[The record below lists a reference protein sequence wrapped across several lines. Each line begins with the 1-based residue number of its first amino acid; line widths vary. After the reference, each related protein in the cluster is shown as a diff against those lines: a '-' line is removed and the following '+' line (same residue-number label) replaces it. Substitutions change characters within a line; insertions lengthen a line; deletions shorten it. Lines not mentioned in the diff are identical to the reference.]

1 MTNKKAFTYII
12 LFSLILLC
20 SCGQSISENEA
31 RRDDFSSY
39 QELKRTYRTH
49 EEDLFL
55 GRPQSIFLIEDRL
68 AIYDIYDEN
77 YILWLT
83 KDFKALDRNFHKGTG
98 PGEFSSAFR
107 LYPSEDGKLLT
118 VCEYGRDAVKTYK
131 MEDAIN
137 GRLTHPVRVDSVRT
151 RGIRPVPLNN
161 NYIAAEAK
169 GDMKLFTLLNQDGEE
184 IARFGDFTGK
194 ISDGFKADYDYLWM
208 FIQIIVAANPEKNIV
223 VGAGYFTD
231 LLCFYKISEKGE
243 ATLLNQYRTYDT
255 ELTVESFEN
264 GVSAQYNEKTM
275 DAYRTLYPTKN
286 FLFALYRG
294 CLMKELRAHQYSY
307 LQVFDWEGN
316 FIKGYKLDA
325 PLTDMVIDEENRMV
339 YGLRGGAEPHI
350 RTYKLEGL
358 N

>member
-98 PGEFSSAFR
+98 PGEFSTALR

-118 VCEYGRDAVKTYK
+118 VCEYGRDVVKTYN
-131 MEDAIN
+131 MQDAIN
-137 GRLTHPVRVDSVRT
+137 GRLTHPVRVDSVHVNGGVATPMGDKYVIPDVR
-151 RGIRPVPLNN
+151 
-161 NYIAAEAK
+161 
-169 GDMKLFTLLNQDGEE
+169 GDMKMFSLQDRQGNEVL
-184 IARFGDFTGK
+184 RFGDYPGK
-194 ISDGFKADYDYLWM
+194 IDSPHQTDDLYLFM
-208 FIQIIVAANPEKNIV
+208 LIQNLVAVNPERNVV
-223 VGAGYFTD
+223 VGAGRLSD
-231 LLCFYKISEKGE
+231 LLCFYQIGENGE
-243 ATLLNQYRTYDT
+243 ATLLNQYHTYDPD
-255 ELTVESFEN
+255 VDIKRFEN
-264 GVSAQYNEKTM
+264 GISMDYNERSIA
-275 DAYRTLYPTKN
+275 AYQSICATKSY
-286 FLFALYRG
+286 LFASYRG
-294 CLMKELRAHQYSY
+294 YPVKNARNNLYSY

-325 PLTDMVIDEENRMV
+325 PLSEMAIDEENRTV
-339 YGLRGGAEPHI
+339 YGLWGGAEPHI
-350 RTYKLEGL
+350 KTYKLEGL
-358 N
+358 D